1 MFIRAGMLN
10 ISIIEI
16 AASFAILVVSA
27 YFIYKLACDIYRL
40 GTLQYG
46 NRMTLKQAFK
56 ALREDKKTKSNE

>member
-10 ISIIEI
+10 ISIAEV
-16 AASFAILVVSA
+16 ALSFAILVISA
-27 YFIYKLACDIYRL
+27 YLIYKLACDIYRL

-56 ALREDKKTKSNE
+56 ALREDKKNKNNE

>member
-56 ALREDKKTKSNE
+56 ALKEDKNTKSNE